1 MNVQEMTSL
10 AMIPLQDL
18 NLLKATQQEILQQ
31 LKELRSTQTNILPVN
46 HLTAMEF
53 MAAVK
58 ICRSKF
64 DQLVS
69 TNKIR
74 IVKKKRKIY
83 VPLSEVDRYFTD
95 PSIQ

>member
-1 MNVQEMTSL
+1 MNVQEMTSPL
-10 AMIPLQDL
+10 MIPLQKL
-18 NLLKATQQEILQQ
+18 SFLKITQQEILQQ
-31 LKELRSTQTNILPVN
+31 LKELRSTQSNILPVN

-64 DQLVS
+64 EQLVS

-74 IVKKKRKIY
+74 IVKRNGRSMF
-83 VPLSEVDRYFTD
+83 LS
-95 PSIQ
+95 QK

>member
-10 AMIPLQDL
+10 VMIPLQEL
-18 NLLKATQQEILQQ
+18 NFLKATQQEILQQ
-31 LKELRSTQTNILPVN
+31 LKELRSTQPKTLQAN

-83 VPLSEVDRYFTD
+83 VPFSEVE
-95 PSIQ
+95 